1 MEAKRMVSI
10 AQLIVFSLGTFMLI
24 LTIIKYYFKKQKFLD
39 FLLWFSIWTMF
50 IVAVLFFQ
58 KIKFIGE
65 IVFKLEIMDF
75 FLFIAVIVIFGILY
89 IIYNNIK
96 SLESKFDSLVEHIAL
111 FEGKEKFK
119 NKKNKR

>member
-1 MEAKRMVSI
+1 MVSI

-119 NKKNKR
+119 NKKK